1 MRERRLQEEDQF
13 TLRLFQ
19 RRSHSKQHEYFFMK
33 LTSCFFL
40 SNLSLL
46 IKDILLEINQNNM
59 NDSNQQQST
68 DKNTNGHEQS
78 LYGGLQ
84 EHQEKQL
91 EYFTSRI

>member
-46 IKDILLEINQNNM
+46 IKDILLEINQKNIHNI
-59 NDSNQQQST
+59 NQQKTLDENANRHQ
-68 DKNTNGHEQS
+68 KS
-78 LYGGLQ
+78 LYERL
-84 EHQEKQL
+84 QEKQAK
-91 EYFTSRI
+91 

>member
-1 MRERRLQEEDQF
+1 
-13 TLRLFQ
+13 
-19 RRSHSKQHEYFFMK
+19 
-33 LTSCFFL
+33 
-40 SNLSLL
+40 
-46 IKDILLEINQNNM
+46 M
-59 NDSNQQQST
+59 NDSNQQQPT

>member
-46 IKDILLEINQNNM
+46 IKDILLEINQKNIHNI
-59 NDSNQQQST
+59 NQQQT
-68 DKNTNGHEQS
+68 LDENAHRHQKS
-78 LYGGLQ
+78 LYERL
-84 EHQEKQL
+84 QEKQAK
-91 EYFTSRI
+91 

>member
-46 IKDILLEINQNNM
+46 IKDILLEINQKNIHNI
-59 NDSNQQQST
+59 NQQQT
-68 DKNTNGHEQS
+68 LDENANRHQKS
-78 LYGGLQ
+78 LYERLQ
-84 EHQEKQL
+84 GKQAK
-91 EYFTSRI
+91 